1 MAYLEIKL
9 TGGQSRKLV
18 LREGENLLGSG
29 GGATLVI
36 KDPLVAPVQARVTVR
51 GEQATVVN
59 LVAANP
65 SFLNGA
71 PLSAECALRPGDQLI
86 LGSTRLF
93 YYGVDLDST
102 REMLEM
108 SVARDPERTTG
119 PIPIPAPAPAPPPAP
134 AAPAT
139 VSVSKAAP
147 PPPPAGAPFAVT
159 EEELFECPHLEMTDP
174 TGRVFWILLKDK
186 EVLAGSAADC
196 PLRFDDPLVEPR
208 HAKFI
213 RREDGVF
220 IVDMENGQGVFLNNR
235 RVFRE
240 ALKEGDVVRVG
251 HRSLVFHLPRPRP
264 QPTAPA
270 PAAEA
275 APAESAAPAETAA
288 PAAKGRPAV
297 WIWIGAAAAGV
308 LIILTLA
315 AAAFWY
321 YQARRGKL
329 QPKATRETVQALL
342 DKREWKKAEEFLLQG
357 DGRALGDAEKGEL
370 LARARMELD
379 ASEQMESVR
388 QALQSGEI
396 GSALEFFFKIPT
408 DSVCRPEAG
417 AMIVREAESRIDSI
431 LQRPVLQNPDFT
443 EIVTL
448 SEKVL
453 QVDPHSAAARS
464 YICLAR
470 FGENNLP
477 EALAS
482 AQELI
487 AEHPQAAEGHFYKAL
502 ALYRSGKLEDSM
514 ASVEEALQLRPD
526 DPDSLLLRAKLAIL
540 LGRLGDARLDLSRV
554 LAVEPANDMARALYQ
569 KLTGEPSAPA
579 AKEVSADTARAL
591 LQRRR
596 QAPGLSA
603 EEEAACQTYL
613 QGDAGAARQKLQ
625 GLARRAGD
633 SPQAG
638 RYRTLEEKLGR
649 LQQLYEEGNA
659 LASQDPAGAL
669 GRWEEMRSLEQAT
682 LPGRRS
688 RYAQEVAARA
698 ADLFARQA
706 GQDLAIGQLDRAY
719 TLALKSLAW
728 QPEQPQARG
737 IQRQIDDTAE
747 KLYLE
752 GFRHYRMGDAA
763 GAREYW
769 NKVLRTVPEESP
781 WNRKAGEKL
790 AELEE

>member
-9 TGGQSRKLV
+9 TGGQSRKLA

-29 GGATLVI
+29 GEATVVI
-36 KDPLVAPVQARVTVR
+36 KDPLVAPVQARVMVK
-51 GEQATVVN
+51 GEQATVVT
-59 LVAANP
+59 LFAANP
-65 SFLNGA
+65 LFLNGT
-71 PLSAECALRPGDQLI
+71 PLAGEQALGQGDQLI
-86 LGSTRLF
+86 LGSTRLHYF
-93 YYGVDLDST
+93 NVDLDRT

-108 SVARDPERTTG
+108 SVARDPEQTTG
-119 PIPIPAPAPAPPPAP
+119 PIPVPAPAPLKAPAGPATAFVSQTAPP
-134 AAPAT
+134 
-139 VSVSKAAP
+139 SP
-147 PPPPAGAPFAVT
+147 PPGAPFAVS
-159 EEELFECPHLEMTDP
+159 EEELYDLPHLEMTDP
-174 TGRVFWILLKDK
+174 TGRVFWILLQDK

-196 PLRFDDPLVEPR
+196 PLRFEDPLVEPR

-213 RREDGVF
+213 RRDDGVF
-220 IVDMENGQGVFLNNR
+220 IVDMESGQGVFLNNR

-251 HRSLVFHLPRPRP
+251 HRSLVFRLPRPRP
-264 QPTAPA
+264 QPVTPAPA
-270 PAAEA
+270 PEA
-275 APAESAAPAETAA
+275 APAEGAAAPPAA
-288 PAAKGRPAV
+288 GPAAKGRPAV
-297 WIWIGAAAAGV
+297 GVWIAAAVAGV
-308 LIILTLA
+308 LIVVALA
-315 AAAFWY
+315 AAALWY
-321 YQARRGKL
+321 YQARHDTIQKKGN
-329 QPKATRETVQALL
+329 REVARAFL
-342 DKREWKKAEEFLLQG
+342 DKREWKKAEEFLLRG
-357 DGRALGDAEKGEL
+357 DGRTLAEAEKGEM
-370 LARARMELD
+370 LARIQMELE
-379 ASEQMESVR
+379 ASEQMDSVR
-388 QALQSGEI
+388 QALKSGEI
-396 GSALEFFFKIPT
+396 GSALEFFFRIPT

-417 AMIVREAESRIDSI
+417 AMIVREAEARIDSI
-431 LQRPVLQNPDFT
+431 LQRPVLQNQDFT

-453 QVDPHSAAARS
+453 QVDPRSAAARS

-482 AQELI
+482 AEELI

-526 DPDSLLLRAKLAIL
+526 DPDTLLLRAKLAIL

-554 LAVEPANDMARALYQ
+554 LAVEPANEMARALYQ
-569 KLTGEPSAPA
+569 KLTGEPTTPA
-579 AKEVSADTARAL
+579 AKEASADTARAL

-603 EEEAACQTYL
+603 EEEAACQAYL

-625 GLARRAGD
+625 DLARHAGE
-633 SPQAG
+633 SPQAA

-649 LQQLYEEGNA
+649 IQQLYEEGNA
-659 LASQDPAGAL
+659 LASQDPASAL

-688 RYAQEVAARA
+688 RYTQEVAVRA
-698 ADLFARQA
+698 AELFAGQA

-719 TLALKSLAW
+719 ALALKSLSW
-728 QPEQPQARG
+728 QPEQAQARG

-769 NKVLRTVPEESP
+769 AKVLRTVPEESP